1 MYINQIFELSMV
13 LNNDKFQK
21 VLNRAY
27 DKDDYLDKNGK
38 EYIDR
43 SLESKG
49 IVVTYRDSQYKKKVK
64 LIVNSKLLLDC
75 DNPDPDKIARKLEK
89 RIGEYFDCKYRAE
102 DFTLS
107 GMILSKDIDVHNQ
120 ENVLAYLKVLQ
131 RIGKVKGFSPS
142 SYDCFDD
149 IDSFCLDGNSNGI
162 DFLLYDLESYVEKR
176 YRESRADR
184 KKLKRMLKESEGIL
198 RAEVRLTKPK
208 AIRAYTD
215 AVEVGGQIV
224 ELSEKCQD
232 IFQDIF
238 TRIIPYGDF
247 HKKNKTVEIIRS
259 EIEDSVLRRKML
271 RLVALIPEKK
281 SLYLAQKA
289 MDCRNTK
296 KIIRAFEKINV
307 SPVTISKRQKVK
319 YLKNIYE
326 YLFEKKQNG

>member
-1 MYINQIFELSMV
+1 MYIYQIFELSMV
-13 LNNDKFQK
+13 LDNDKFQK
-21 VLNRAY
+21 VLSRAY
-27 DKDDYLDKNGK
+27 DQDDYLDENGR

-49 IVVTYRDSQYKKKVK
+49 IVVVYRDSQYQKKVK
-64 LIVNSKLLLDC
+64 LIVNSRLLLDC
-75 DNPDPDKIARKLEK
+75 NNPDSDKIARKLEK
-89 RIGEYFDCKYRAE
+89 RIDEYFDYRYQID

-107 GMILSKDIDVHNQ
+107 GMILSADIDVHNR

-176 YRESRADR
+176 HREARDGR
-184 KKLKRMLKESEGIL
+184 KKLKWLLKESEGIL
-198 RAEVRLTKPK
+198 RAEVRLIKPK
-208 AIRAYTD
+208 AIRTYTD
-215 AVEVGGQIV
+215 AVEVSGQIV
-224 ELSEKCQD
+224 KLSEKCQD

-247 HKKNKTVEIIRS
+247 HKKNKAVEIIRS
-259 EIEDSVLRRKML
+259 EVPDSTLRRKML
-271 RLVALIPEKK
+271 QLVALIPEKK
-281 SLYLAQKA
+281 SLYFAQKA
-289 MDCRNTK
+289 MDYRNMEK
-296 KIIRAFEKINV
+296 VMGAFAKINV
-307 SPVTISKRQKVK
+307 SPVTISKRQEEK

-326 YLFEKKQNG
+326 YLLR

>member
-1 MYINQIFELSMV
+1 MYINQIFELHMT
-13 LNNDKFQK
+13 LDNDKFQK

-27 DKDDYLDKNGK
+27 SKADYLNENGK

-64 LIVNSKLLLDC
+64 LIVNSRLILEC
-75 DNPDPDKIARKLEK
+75 DKPDPDKIARKLEK
-89 RIGEYFDCKYRAE
+89 RIGDYFDHKYQIE

-107 GMILSKDIDVHNQ
+107 GIILSKDIDVHNR

-131 RIGKVKGFSPS
+131 RIGRVKGFSPS
-142 SYDCFDD
+142 SYECFDD
-149 IDSFCLDGNSNGI
+149 IDNFCLDGNSNGI

-176 YRESRADR
+176 HGEARAGR
-184 KKLKRMLKESEGIL
+184 KKLKWLLKESEGIL
-198 RAEVRLTKPK
+198 RVEVRLTKPK
-208 AIRAYTD
+208 AIRDYTD
-215 AVEVGGQIV
+215 AVEVSGQIV
-224 ELSEKCQD
+224 ELSERCQN
-232 IFQDIF
+232 IFLDIF

-247 HKKNKTVEIIRS
+247 YMKNKAVEIIRS

-289 MDCRNTK
+289 MKCRD
-296 KIIRAFEKINV
+296 IEKIMKGFAEANV
-307 SPVTISKRQKVK
+307 SPVTISKRQEEK

-326 YLFEKKQNG
+326 YLLR

>member
-27 DKDDYLDKNGK
+27 DKNDYLEENGK

-64 LIVNSKLLLDC
+64 MIVNSRLLLDC
-75 DNPDPDKIARKLEK
+75 NNPDPDKIVRKLEK
-89 RIGEYFDCKYRAE
+89 RIGEYFDHKYQIE

-107 GMILSKDIDVHNQ
+107 GIILSKDIDVHNR

-131 RIGKVKGFSPS
+131 RIGRVKGFSPS
-142 SYDCFDD
+142 SYECFDD
-149 IDSFCLDGNSNGI
+149 IDSFCLDGNTNGI
-162 DFLLYDLESYVEKR
+162 DFLLYDLEGYVEMR
-176 YRESRADR
+176 HREARDGR
-184 KKLKRMLKESEGIL
+184 KKLKWLHKESEGIL

-208 AIRAYTD
+208 PIRDYTD
-215 AVEVGGQIV
+215 AVEVSGQIV
-224 ELSEKCQD
+224 ELLERCQD
-232 IFQDIF
+232 IFLDIF
-238 TRIIPYGDF
+238 TRIISCGGFY
-247 HKKNKTVEIIRS
+247 KKNKTVEIIRS
-259 EIEDSVLRRKML
+259 EIDDSVLRRKML

-289 MDCRNTK
+289 MKCRDID
-296 KIIRAFEKINV
+296 KIMDEFAKINL
-307 SPVTISKRQKVK
+307 SPITISKRQKVK

-326 YLFEKKQNG
+326 YMLG

>member
-13 LNNDKFQK
+13 LVNDKFQK

-27 DKDDYLDKNGK
+27 DKNDYLDENGK

-64 LIVNSKLLLDC
+64 LMVNSRLLLDC
-75 DNPDPDKIARKLEK
+75 NKPDPDKIARKLEK
-89 RIGEYFDCKYRAE
+89 QIGEYFDHKYQIE

-107 GMILSKDIDVHNQ
+107 GMILSADIDVHNR

-142 SYDCFDD
+142 NYECFKN

-176 YRESRADR
+176 HREARDGR
-184 KKLKRMLKESEGIL
+184 KKLKWLLKESEGIL
-198 RAEVRLTKPK
+198 RVEVRLTKPK
-208 AIRAYTD
+208 AIRDYTD
-215 AVEVGGQIV
+215 AAEVGGQI
-224 ELSEKCQD
+224 EEMLEKCKD
-232 IFQDIF
+232 VFLDIF
-238 TRIIPYGDF
+238 TRIIPFGDF
-247 HKKNKTVEIIRS
+247 YKKNKAVDITQS

-271 RLVALIPEKK
+271 RLIALIPEKK
-281 SLYLAQKA
+281 SLYLAQKV
-289 MDCRNTK
+289 MDCRNMEK
-296 KIIRAFEKINV
+296 VMEAFAKINL
-307 SPVTISKRQKVK
+307 SPVTVSKRQDVK

-326 YLFEKKQNG
+326 YMF

>member
-1 MYINQIFELSMV
+1 MYINKIFELSAV
-13 LNNDKFQK
+13 LDNDKFQK

-27 DKDDYLDKNGK
+27 DKNDYLDENGK

-64 LIVNSKLLLDC
+64 LSVNSKLLLDC
-75 DNPDPDKIARKLEK
+75 DNPEPDKIARKLEK
-89 RIGEYFDCKYRAE
+89 RIGEYFDHKYQIE

-176 YRESRADR
+176 HREARDGR

-208 AIRAYTD
+208 AIRDYTD

-224 ELSEKCQD
+224 ALLEKCQD
-232 IFQDIF
+232 IFLDIF
-238 TRIIPYGDF
+238 TRIIPFGDF
-247 HKKNKTVEIIRS
+247 YKKGKAEEIIWQ
-259 EIEDSVLRRKML
+259 EIMDNRLKRRML
-271 RLVALIPEKK
+271 RLVTLIPEKK

-289 MDCRNTK
+289 TNCRNMEK
-296 KIIRAFEKINV
+296 VMKSFAKINI
-307 SPVTISKRQKVK
+307 SPVTISKRQDVK
-319 YLKNIYE
+319 YLENLYTYI
-326 YLFEKKQNG
+326 F

>member
-13 LNNDKFQK
+13 LDNDKFQK

-27 DKDDYLDKNGK
+27 SKVDYLDNNGK

-64 LIVNSKLLLDC
+64 LIVNSRLLLDC
-75 DNPDPDKIARKLEK
+75 DNTDPDKIARKLEK
-89 RIGEYFDCKYRAE
+89 RIGEYFDHKYQIE

-107 GMILSKDIDVHNQ
+107 GMILCADIDVHNR

-131 RIGKVKGFSPS
+131 RISRVKGFSPS

-149 IDSFCLDGNSNGI
+149 SDSFCLDGNSNGI

-176 YRESRADR
+176 HREARDGR
-184 KKLKRMLKESEGIL
+184 KKLKWMLKESEGIL

-208 AIRAYTD
+208 AIRDYTD
-215 AVEVGGQIV
+215 AAEVSGQIV
-224 ELSEKCQD
+224 KLSEKCQD
-232 IFQDIF
+232 MFLDTF

-247 HKKNKTVEIIRS
+247 YKKNKAIELIRR
-259 EIEDSVLRRKML
+259 EVEDSTLRRKML

-289 MDCRNTK
+289 MNYRNMEK
-296 KIIRAFEKINV
+296 VMKSFAKINL
-307 SPVTISKRQKVK
+307 SPVTISKRQDVK
-319 YLKNIYE
+319 HLENLYS
-326 YLFEKKQNG
+326 YLF

>member
-1 MYINQIFELSMV
+1 MYINKIFELSAV
-13 LNNDKFQK
+13 LDNDKFQK

-27 DKDDYLDKNGK
+27 DKNDYLNENGK

-43 SLESKG
+43 SLEPKG

-64 LIVNSKLLLDC
+64 LSVNSKLLLDC
-75 DNPDPDKIARKLEK
+75 DNPKPDKIARKLEK
-89 RIGEYFDCKYRAE
+89 RIGEYFDHKYQIE

-142 SYDCFDD
+142 SYECFDD
-149 IDSFCLDGNSNGI
+149 IDSFCLDGNSNGV

-176 YRESRADR
+176 RREARDGR
-184 KKLKRMLKESEGIL
+184 KKLKWTLKESEGIL
-198 RAEVRLTKPK
+198 RAEIRLTKPK
-208 AIRAYTD
+208 AIGVYTD
-215 AVEVGGQIV
+215 AVEVSGQIV

-232 IFQDIF
+232 IFLDIF
-238 TRIIPYGDF
+238 TKIIPYGDF
-247 HKKNKTVEIIRS
+247 YKKNRAVELIRR
-259 EIEDSVLRRKML
+259 EVEDSTLRRKML

-289 MDCRNTK
+289 MKCRDID
-296 KIIRAFEKINV
+296 KIMDKFAKINL
-307 SPVTISKRQKVK
+307 SPITISKRHNVK
-319 YLKNIYE
+319 NVRCIYCD
-326 YLFEKKQNG
+326 LFEV